1 MAYCIMRVE
10 KRKRPALYGLQLET
24 NRTSADHEKGRDFA
38 ASDIRWELTDFNM
51 FLIKAENWGK
61 AVTAA
66 LKEAQIQERKNSV
79 VVLDGFYGASSEWF
93 VNRDMDEIISYFK
106 DCLAYHERT
115 YGKVIN
121 AVIHFDEKNFHLSC
135 QSIPL
140 IQGEDGQ
147 NRLSAREI
155 MGGRADYRRR
165 QDEFY
170 EQVGK
175 PRGMERGEVHDPEH
189 IREHLSVQEFKKQTN
204 QIQLEKLELQNA
216 ELRKECRQLIFHN
229 QKLQEMNNVLAD
241 QVEQPFLH
249 YCMMEFIR
257 NAKVRGERG
266 EVKLIVDGFNSYM
279 ARNREQL
286 RAAWQAQFD
295 AQEMAYFE
303 EPDEALER
311 EHEYDYDYDYD
322 DIERG

>member
-1 MAYCIMRVE
+1 MAYCIMRIE

-24 NRTSADHEKGRDFA
+24 NRTSEDHAKGRDFA
-38 ASDIRWELTDFNM
+38 ASDICWALTDFNM

-79 VVLDGFYGASSEWF
+79 VVLDGFYGASPEWYA
-93 VNRDMDEIISYFK
+93 DKSLDEIVSYFK

-121 AVIHFDEKNFHLSC
+121 AVIHFDEKSVHLSC
-135 QSIPL
+135 QSVPL

-155 MGGRADYRRR
+155 MGSRSDYRRR

-175 PRGMERGEVHDPEH
+175 PRGMERGETQDPEH
-189 IREHLSVQEFKKQTN
+189 IRKHLSVQEYKKQTN
-204 QIQLEKLELQNA
+204 QIQLKELEQQNGV
-216 ELRKECRQLIFHN
+216 LRKECKKLTFHN
-229 QKLQEMNNVLAD
+229 QKLQEMNRILAD
-241 QVEQPFLH
+241 QAEQPFMQ

-257 NAKVRGERG
+257 KAKVRGENG
-266 EVKLIVDGFNSYM
+266 EVKHIIDGFNSYM
-279 ARNREQL
+279 ARNAEQL
-286 RAAWQAQFD
+286 RAAWQAQLE
-295 AQEMAYFE
+295 AQELSTFE
-303 EPDEALER
+303 EPDNVIER
-311 EHEYDYDYDYD
+311 ELEYNHDFE